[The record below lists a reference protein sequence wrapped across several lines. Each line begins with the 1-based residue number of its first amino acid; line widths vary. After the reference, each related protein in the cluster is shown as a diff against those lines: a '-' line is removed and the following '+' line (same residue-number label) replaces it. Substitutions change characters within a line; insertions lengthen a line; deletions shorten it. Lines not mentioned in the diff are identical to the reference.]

1 MEFPGEK
8 LVISLWETVTEKGIG
23 GLLSPWQIRREGR
36 ARANIQRNE
45 RLVLAQTE
53 RDVED
58 IRSGRKTLTPDGQL
72 LEPHPQNSP
81 LETGSSI
88 QKASAIV
95 HRQRIAQEMSA
106 EVNVSK
112 ALLSA
117 EAELENDPQ
126 TPPERK
132 VDDDWLF
139 RWRDAASTVSSER
152 TTDSVGP
159 DDCR

>member
-8 LVISLWETVTEKGIG
+8 LVIRLWDTVFDKGIG
-23 GLLSPWQIRREGR
+23 GLLSPWQTRRSGR
-36 ARANIQRNE
+36 AQSDVQRNDL
-45 RLVLAQTE
+45 LVLAQTE
-53 RDVED
+53 RDVAD
-58 IRSGRKTLTPDGQL
+58 IRSGRTTLTPDSQL
-72 LEPHPQNSP
+72 LEPHAQDNP
-81 LETGSSI
+81 LEAGSSI

-95 HRQRIAQEMSA
+95 RRHRIAQEIRA

-126 TPPERK
+126 TPPERE

-139 RWRDAASTVSSER
+139 RSLRFGTAQTQRFA
-152 TTDSVGP
+152 
-159 DDCR
+159 C